1 MDETTVRLSGVTL
14 LTSVI
19 SACRS
24 STRTTD
30 TASNGGSTPLGEIVV
45 NVLGPPTDRQNA
57 NSRLALDLALGP
69 AFIVALTAW
78 FALPGQAGGYRLA
91 KWGVLGWALSLLSL
105 VLLVRLYAARQRAVR
120 WPQPGRA
127 LGLFIAASIGLPA
140 LSPALSP
147 THWPGALGL
156 LSGLALFFV
165 TALAINPVA
174 AARRASL
181 AVLTL
186 SGAVCALL
194 VLSQAAGLRWLT
206 EGLPATLE
214 FRSPGSLGNPNWA
227 AAFLAPLAPMSLAL
241 AATSAAS
248 GWRKLHHAN
257 AALLA
262 LATAVTLSK
271 GGLLS
276 LVAGVVVYA
285 LLDPRL
291 PRTRRRMIVGAMLA
305 GALGMLLLA
314 WRFDWC
320 ATAPWLRGRLFLWRV
335 ALWLASEHPLT
346 GVGLAGYVA
355 EYGRA
360 AAALLQQDPGLFMP
374 LSSVDFAHNDLLQFA
389 AEAGVLSGA
398 AFLLVGVQA
407 LRRSAR
413 REGDALDR
421 AAGAALAAIYVNGLA
436 DSPLREPATFALFFF
451 LLGWLAPAAPAAPT
465 AMRLPWARRGV
476 AALLALVG
484 LLSALQGIRYT
495 AGHVLWTRGR
505 DAFQDDRSAAAAAMA
520 LTDLSRARFYLPEH
534 GRIASHYTLALTRAG
549 QWHAALEA
557 SKVTN
562 SLHFDFDD
570 QMLERDIEA
579 DLLSPEGAI
588 ALWQRFAARY
598 PQLLTPQLRLGDLYL
613 ERGDGAAATRAY
625 QRVLGAP
632 QDTSRAGQVREQ
644 ARRKLRALDAERR

>member
-1 MDETTVRLSGVTL
+1 M
-14 LTSVI
+14 
-19 SACRS
+19 
-24 STRTTD
+24 
-30 TASNGGSTPLGEIVV
+30 
-45 NVLGPPTDRQNA
+45 NVLEPATDRQNA
-57 NSRLALDLALGP
+57 ESRLALSPAL
-69 AFIVALTAW
+69 IVALTAW
-78 FALPGQAGGYRLA
+78 FALPEQAGGYRLA
-91 KWGVLGWALSLLSL
+91 KWGMLGWALSVLSF
-105 VLLVRLYAARQRAVR
+105 VLLVRLFAARQRAVR
-120 WPQPGRA
+120 WPEPGWA
-127 LGLFIAASIGLPA
+127 LGLFMVGSIGLPL

-156 LSGLALFFV
+156 LSGLALFSV
-165 TALAINPVA
+165 TALAINTVA

-206 EGLPATLE
+206 EGLPTTLE
-214 FRSPGSLGNPNWA
+214 FRSPGSFGNPNWA
-227 AAFLAPLAPMSLAL
+227 AAFLAPLAPLSLAL
-241 AATSAAS
+241 AASSGAS

-262 LATAVTLSK
+262 LATAATLSK

-276 LVAGVVVYA
+276 LGAGAVAYA

-291 PRTRRRMIVGAMLA
+291 PRTRRRTLLGAMLA
-305 GALGMLLLA
+305 GALGLLLLA
-314 WRFDWC
+314 WHLDWW

-360 AAALLQQDPGLFMP
+360 AATLLQHDPGRFMP
-374 LSSVDFAHNDLLQFA
+374 LSSVDFAHNDVLQFA
-389 AEAGVLSGA
+389 AEGGVLSAA
-398 AFLLVGVQA
+398 AFVLVGVQA
-407 LRRSAR
+407 LRRATR
-413 REGDALDR
+413 RQSDALYR

-451 LLGWLAPAAPAAPT
+451 LLGWLAPTAPATT
-465 AMRLPWARRGV
+465 AMPSPWTRRGV

-495 AGHVLWTRGR
+495 AGHLLWTRGR
-505 DAFQDDRSAAAAAMA
+505 DAFKGDRSAAAAAIA
-520 LTDLSRARFYLPEH
+520 LSDLSRARFYLPEH
-534 GRIASHYTLALTRAG
+534 GRIASHYTLALARAG

-557 SKVTN
+557 SRVTN

-570 QMLERDIEA
+570 QMLQRDLEA
-579 DLLSPEGAI
+579 DLLSPEDAI
-588 ALWQRFAARY
+588 ALWQGFAARY
-598 PQLLTPQLRLGDLYL
+598 PQLLTPQLRLGDLYR
-613 ERGDGAAATRAY
+613 ERGDVAAATRAY
-625 QRVLGAP
+625 QRVLGAS
-632 QDTSRAGQVREQ
+632 QDTPRAGQVREQ
-644 ARRKLRALDAERR
+644 ARRKLRALESEQR

>member
-1 MDETTVRLSGVTL
+1 M
-14 LTSVI
+14 
-19 SACRS
+19 
-24 STRTTD
+24 
-30 TASNGGSTPLGEIVV
+30 
-45 NVLGPPTDRQNA
+45 NVLANPTDRQNA
-57 NSRLALDLALGP
+57 KSRLALGP
-69 AFIVALTAW
+69 AFIVALSAW
-78 FALPGQAGGYRLA
+78 FALPEQAGGYRLA
-91 KWGVLGWALSLLSL
+91 KWGMLGWALSLLSL
-105 VLLVRLYAARQRAVR
+105 VLLVRLFAARQRALR
-120 WPQPGRA
+120 WPQPGWA
-127 LGLFIAASIGLPA
+127 LGLFMAASIGLPA
-140 LSPALSP
+140 LSSALSP

-165 TALAINPVA
+165 TALAINTVA
-174 AARRASL
+174 AARRTSL

-206 EGLPATLE
+206 EGLPTTLE
-214 FRSPGSLGNPNWA
+214 FRSPGSFGNPNWA

-262 LATAVTLSK
+262 LATAATLSK

-276 LVAGVVVYA
+276 LAAGVVLYA

-291 PRTRRRMIVGAMLA
+291 PRTRRRALLGAMLA
-305 GALGMLLLA
+305 GALGVLLLA
-314 WRFDWC
+314 WHFDWC

-335 ALWLASEHPLT
+335 ALWLAGEHPLT

-360 AAALLQQDPGLFMP
+360 AATLLQHAPGLFMP
-374 LSSVDFAHNDLLQFA
+374 LSSVDFAHNDVLQFA
-389 AEAGVLSGA
+389 AEGGALSAA
-398 AFLLVGVQA
+398 AFVLVGMQA
-407 LRRSAR
+407 LRRAAR
-413 REGDALDR
+413 REGDALAR
-421 AAGAALAAIYVNGLA
+421 AAGAGLAAIYVDGLA

-451 LLGWLAPAAPAAPT
+451 MLGWLAPAAPATPATPT
-465 AMRLPWARRGV
+465 AMSSPWPRRGV

-495 AGHVLWTRGR
+495 AGHLLWTRGR
-505 DAFQDDRSAAAAAMA
+505 DAFKDDRSAAAAALA
-520 LTDLSRARFYLPEH
+520 LSDLSRARFYLPEH
-534 GRIASHYTLALTRAG
+534 GRIASHYTLALARAG

-570 QMLERDIEA
+570 QMLERDLEA
-579 DLLSPEGAI
+579 DLLSPEPAI
-588 ALWQRFAARY
+588 TLWQDFATRY

-613 ERGDGAAATRAY
+613 ERGDVAAATRAY

-632 QDTSRAGQVREQ
+632 QDTPRASQAREQ
-644 ARRKLRALDAERR
+644 ARRQLRALEAEQR

>member
-1 MDETTVRLSGVTL
+1 M
-14 LTSVI
+14 
-19 SACRS
+19 
-24 STRTTD
+24 
-30 TASNGGSTPLGEIVV
+30 
-45 NVLGPPTDRQNA
+45 NVLEPATDRQNA
-57 NSRLALDLALGP
+57 ESRLALSPAL
-69 AFIVALTAW
+69 IVALTAW
-78 FALPGQAGGYRLA
+78 FALPEQAGGYRLA
-91 KWGVLGWALSLLSL
+91 KWGMLGWALSVLSF
-105 VLLVRLYAARQRAVR
+105 VLLVRLFAARQRAVR
-120 WPQPGRA
+120 WPEPGWA
-127 LGLFIAASIGLPA
+127 LGLFMVGSIGLPL

-156 LSGLALFFV
+156 LSGLALFSV
-165 TALAINPVA
+165 TALAINTVA

-206 EGLPATLE
+206 EGLPTTLE
-214 FRSPGSLGNPNWA
+214 FRSPGSFGNPNWA
-227 AAFLAPLAPMSLAL
+227 AAFLAPLAPLSLAL
-241 AATSAAS
+241 AASSGAS

-262 LATAVTLSK
+262 LATAATLSK

-276 LVAGVVVYA
+276 LGAGAVAYA

-291 PRTRRRMIVGAMLA
+291 PRTRRRTLLGAMLA
-305 GALGMLLLA
+305 GALGLLLLA
-314 WRFDWC
+314 WHLDWW

-360 AAALLQQDPGLFMP
+360 AATLLQHDPGRFMP
-374 LSSVDFAHNDLLQFA
+374 LSSVDFAHNDVLQFA
-389 AEAGVLSGA
+389 AEGGVLSAA
-398 AFLLVGVQA
+398 AFVLVGVQA
-407 LRRSAR
+407 LRRATR
-413 REGDALDR
+413 RQSDALYR

-451 LLGWLAPAAPAAPT
+451 LLGWLAPTAPATT
-465 AMRLPWARRGV
+465 AMPSPWTRRGV

-495 AGHVLWTRGR
+495 AGHLLWTRGR
-505 DAFQDDRSAAAAAMA
+505 DAFKGDRSAAAAAIA
-520 LTDLSRARFYLPEH
+520 LSDLSRARFYLPEH
-534 GRIASHYTLALTRAG
+534 GRIASHYTLALARAG

-557 SKVTN
+557 AKVTN

-570 QMLERDIEA
+570 QMLQRDLEA
-579 DLLSPEGAI
+579 DLLSPEDAI
-588 ALWQRFAARY
+588 ALWQGFAARY
-598 PQLLTPQLRLGDLYL
+598 PQLLTPQLRLGDLYR
-613 ERGDGAAATRAY
+613 ERGDVAAATRAY
-625 QRVLGAP
+625 QRVLGAS
-632 QDTSRAGQVREQ
+632 QDTPRAGQVREQ
-644 ARRKLRALDAERR
+644 ARRKLRALESEQR